1 MTRERERSSL
11 AEAVVHALLTGDVLT
26 LQRLVSPDVV
36 DHSAQAGQPTGW
48 AGLRERSMTL
58 CAAMP
63 EGDVTVDI
71 LSSVE
76 DTVLARAELVA
87 VRRDTGAPVGPFTRV
102 TVALVLR
109 FQGDLLSEMW
119 TSADLV
125 LDRPLGTAD
134 TAPLPAPA
142 RQQER
147 RARAQNA

>member
-26 LQRLVSPDVV
+26 LQRLVSPDVI
-36 DHSAQAGQPTGW
+36 DHSAPAGQPTGW
-48 AGLRERSMTL
+48 AGVRERSMTL

-71 LSSVE
+71 LSSVD

-87 VRRDTGAPVGPFTRV
+87 VRRDNGAVAPTASRV

-109 FQGDLLSEMW
+109 FADELLTEMW
-119 TSADLV
+119 ASADLV
-125 LDRPLGTAD
+125 VDRSAD
-134 TAPLPAPA
+134 APADLSLPAPA
-142 RQQER
+142 GLP
-147 RARAQNA
+147 APSRAQNA

>member
-11 AEAVVHALLTGDVLT
+11 AEAVVHALLTGDVLI

-36 DHSAQAGQPTGW
+36 DHSAQSGQPTGW

-63 EGDVTVDI
+63 EGEVTVDI
-71 LSSVE
+71 LGSVE

-87 VRRDTGAPVGPFTRV
+87 VRRDAGAPVGPSSRV

-109 FQGDLLSEMW
+109 FQGELLSEMW

-125 LDRPLGTAD
+125 LDRPLGASD
-134 TAPLPAPA
+134 APSVPAPM
-142 RQQER
+142 RGREP

>member
-63 EGDVTVDI
+63 EGEVTVDI
-71 LSSVE
+71 LSSME

-87 VRRDTGAPVGPFTRV
+87 VRRDTGPIAGPSSRV

-109 FQGDLLSEMW
+109 FEGDLLSEMW

-125 LDRPLGTAD
+125 LDRPLGAS
-134 TAPLPAPA
+134 AGSAVPAPA
-142 RQQER
+142 SGQEPE
-147 RARAQNA
+147 ARAQNA

>member
-1 MTRERERSSL
+1 MTRERELSSL

-26 LQRLVSPDVV
+26 LQRLVSPDVL

-48 AGLRERSMTL
+48 PGLRERSMTL

-63 EGDVTVDI
+63 EGEVTVDI
-71 LSSVE
+71 LSAIE

-87 VRRDTGAPVGPFTRV
+87 VRRDTGPVLGPSSRV

-109 FQGDLLSEMW
+109 FRGELLSEMW

-125 LDRPLGTAD
+125 LDRPPAS
-134 TAPLPAPA
+134 AVMPAPSRTPEPRAAQA
-142 RQQER
+142 R
-147 RARAQNA
+147 NG

>member
-11 AEAVVHALLTGDVLT
+11 AESVVHALLTGDVLT

-63 EGDVTVDI
+63 EGEVTVDI

-87 VRRDTGAPVGPFTRV
+87 VRRDTGVPVGPSTRV

-125 LDRPLGTAD
+125 LDRPGAPSMP
-134 TAPLPAPA
+134 APLSAPS
-142 RQQER
+142 RQRQPQ
-147 RARAQNA
+147 ARAQNA